1 MAKAPKA
8 KLPGGK
14 LPGGKLPGGKPPGV
28 KPKPPPK
35 PPPKAPDAPG
45 KTPGGSPPKAKNPK
59 ADAPKADAPPK
70 PKKKMSAKQKAAAA
84 AAVAAGVGG
93 TLYLLDAE
101 KAASRKVKECV
112 GKCLPLNWDQFVGY
126 EEGVTVSYAELDY
139 RPTEDEEEEEDQ
151 PYCREGIS
159 EEEANACGDMC
170 QGECESLHKWK
181 IGDNPFKE
189 GGPFDFDNMIPW
201 DDFPFSMFGDMK
213 TLMIWVAVFFALLI
227 FGPMI
232 LKMIF

>member
-1 MAKAPKA
+1 MAKAPKVKA
-8 KLPGGK
+8 PKL
-14 LPGGKLPGGKPPGV
+14 KPPTI
-28 KPKPPPK
+28 KPPSAPK
-35 PPPKAPDAPG
+35 PPKAPDIPG
-45 KTPGGSPPKAKNPK
+45 KPPKGPDVPGKKPGGSPPKGKGP
-59 ADAPKADAPPK
+59 PKADAPPK

-201 DDFPFSMFGDMK
+201 DDFPFSMFGDIK

-227 FGPMI
+227 FGPII

>member
-1 MAKAPKA
+1 MAKAPKVKA
-8 KLPGGK
+8 PKL
-14 LPGGKLPGGKPPGV
+14 KPPTI
-28 KPKPPPK
+28 KPPSAPK
-35 PPPKAPDAPG
+35 PPKAPSVPGKPPKGPDVPG
-45 KTPGGSPPKAKNPK
+45 KTPGGSPPKGKN
-59 ADAPKADAPPK
+59 PKADAPPK

-84 AAVAAGVGG
+84 AAVGAGVGG

-126 EEGVTVSYAELDY
+126 EDGVTVSYAELDY

-159 EEEANACGDMC
+159 EQEANACGDMC

-227 FGPMI
+227 FGPI
-232 LKMIF
+232 LLKIIF

>member
-45 KTPGGSPPKAKNPK
+45 KKPGGSPPKGKNPK

-70 PKKKMSAKQKAAAA
+70 PKKKMTAAQKAAAA
-84 AAVAAGVGG
+84 TAVAGG
-93 TLYLLDAE
+93 LGGFLYLLDAE
-101 KAASRKVKECV
+101 KAASKKVKECV

-201 DDFPFSMFGDMK
+201 DDFPFSMFGDIK

>member
-1 MAKAPKA
+1 MAKAPKVKA
-8 KLPGGK
+8 PKL
-14 LPGGKLPGGKPPGV
+14 KPPTI
-28 KPKPPPK
+28 KPPSAPK
-35 PPPKAPDAPG
+35 PPKAPSVPGKPPKGPDVPG
-45 KTPGGSPPKAKNPK
+45 KTPGGSPPKGKN
-59 ADAPKADAPPK
+59 PKADAPPK

-159 EEEANACGDMC
+159 EQEANACGDMC

-227 FGPMI
+227 FGPI
-232 LKMIF
+232 LLKIIF

>member
-8 KLPGGK
+8 KLPGV
-14 LPGGKLPGGKPPGV
+14 KPPTI
-28 KPKPPPK
+28 KPPSVPK
-35 PPPKAPDAPG
+35 PPKAPGVPGKPPKGPDVPGKPPKGPDAPN
-45 KTPGGSPPKAKNPK
+45 KPKIDTPPKRP
-59 ADAPKADAPPK
+59 DPPK

-84 AAVAAGVGG
+84 LAVGAGVGG

-126 EEGVTVSYAELDY
+126 EDGVTVSYAELDY

-159 EEEANACGDMC
+159 EQEANACGDMC

-227 FGPMI
+227 FGPI
-232 LKMIF
+232 LLKIIF

>member
-1 MAKAPKA
+1 MAKVKA
-8 KLPGGK
+8 KLPGKLPGGKPPGGK
-14 LPGGKLPGGKPPGV
+14 LPGGKLPGGR
-28 KPKPPPK
+28 PKPPPK
-35 PPPKAPDAPG
+35 GPDVPG
-45 KTPGGSPPKAKNPK
+45 KTPGGSPPKGKNPK
-59 ADAPKADAPPK
+59 ADAPKADTPPK
-70 PKKKMSAKQKAAAA
+70 PKKKMTTAQKAQAA
-84 AAVAAGVGG
+84 AAVGAGLAG
-93 TLYLLDAE
+93 TLYLLDREA
-101 KAASRKVKECV
+101 AASKKVKECV

-201 DDFPFSMFGDMK
+201 DSFPFSMFGDIK

-227 FGPMI
+227 FGPI
-232 LKMIF
+232 LLKIIF

>member
-1 MAKAPKA
+1 MAKAPKVKA
-8 KLPGGK
+8 PKL
-14 LPGGKLPGGKPPGV
+14 KPPTI
-28 KPKPPPK
+28 KPPSAPK
-35 PPPKAPDAPG
+35 PPKAPDIPG
-45 KTPGGSPPKAKNPK
+45 KPPKGPDVPGKKPGGSPPKGKGP
-59 ADAPKADAPPK
+59 PKADAPPK

-84 AAVAAGVGG
+84 AAVGAGVAG

-101 KAASRKVKECV
+101 RDASKKVKECV

-159 EEEANACGDMC
+159 EQEANACGDMC
-170 QGECESLHKWK
+170 QSECESLHKWK

-201 DDFPFSMFGDMK
+201 DDFPFSMFGDIK

-227 FGPMI
+227 FGPII

>member
-8 KLPGGK
+8 KLPGV
-14 LPGGKLPGGKPPGV
+14 KPPTI
-28 KPKPPPK
+28 KPPSVPK
-35 PPPKAPDAPG
+35 PPKAPGVPG
-45 KTPGGSPPKAKNPK
+45 KPPKGPDVPGKPPK
-59 ADAPKADAPPK
+59 GPDVPNKPKIDTPPKRPDPPK

-84 AAVAAGVGG
+84 LAVGAGVGG

-159 EEEANACGDMC
+159 EQEANACGDMC

-227 FGPMI
+227 FGPI
-232 LKMIF
+232 LLKIIF

>member
-1 MAKAPKA
+1 MAKAPKVKA
-8 KLPGGK
+8 PKV
-14 LPGGKLPGGKPPGV
+14 KPPTI
-28 KPKPPPK
+28 KPPSAPKPPKAPDVPGK
-35 PPPKAPDAPG
+35 PPKAPDAPG
-45 KTPGGSPPKAKNPK
+45 KTPGGSPPKGKGP
-59 ADAPKADAPPK
+59 PKADAPPK

-84 AAVAAGVGG
+84 AAVGAGVAG

-201 DDFPFSMFGDMK
+201 DDFPFSMFGDIK